1 MQYCS
6 APEVTTV
13 WRYINAII
21 IIIIII
27 ITVLLLFPQM
37 LDFDLF
43 GVHRQSCMLAQFAC
57 YTSLIIAN
65 RPNSFSIYVLESP
78 EPVLVK

>member
-6 APEVTTV
+6 APEVTTE
-13 WRYINAII
+13 WRYINA
-21 IIIIII
+21 IIIII

-43 GVHRQSCMLAQFAC
+43 GAHRQSCMLAQFAC

-65 RPNSFSIYVLESP
+65 NSFSIYVLESP